1 MTRIVEC
8 PIQPGSAQ
16 GISDWS
22 LTDVAGIGGIAD
34 FGRKFLGFVE
44 NLLAL
49 LLSNLSNS
57 SKEVI
62 ATVGV
67 LRLESL
73 TQFTTPQPWWTTASR
88 HRARDKRVQ
97 PTAGTQ
103 YKVTF
108 ALQCCARGYR
118 QGGKEGS

>member
-73 TQFTTPQPWWTTASR
+73 TPVHNTPTLVDYGQPPPST
-88 HRARDKRVQ
+88 
-97 PTAGTQ
+97 
-103 YKVTF
+103 
-108 ALQCCARGYR
+108 
-118 QGGKEGS
+118 